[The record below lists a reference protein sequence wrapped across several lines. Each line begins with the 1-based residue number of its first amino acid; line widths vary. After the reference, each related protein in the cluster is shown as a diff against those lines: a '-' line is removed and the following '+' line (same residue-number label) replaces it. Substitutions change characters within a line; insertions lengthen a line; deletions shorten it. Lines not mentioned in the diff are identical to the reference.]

1 MIKIAILAPSSEAQ
15 DAIANSLPRGV
26 RIVETLV
33 GDAFKEST
41 QQGRLRSAEPQVVLV
56 ETLETQ
62 ELALAVRLVYQ
73 LLPGSWIFA
82 VSEKTDPDL
91 IIETVRAGA
100 REFLTKPLDR
110 ASLAEALDRYAS
122 EHRPVFGEEGKVFT
136 VTSAKGG
143 AGSTSVAINLA
154 SSVSKFP
161 SSHVALVDLIYP
173 LGDIT
178 AYLNLK
184 PKYTLA
190 DAVKSV
196 SRLDPVL
203 LETFVSQSGGVSVLA
218 GPGEFGMG
226 PSFSVDTVSKILNV
240 FQQAYSHTIVDAS
253 SASDEQLIRLISEV
267 SEAIVVVLTPEIPA
281 LWRTLRLLELMDS
294 HGAGDKLKVVLNRS
308 HKKDEITRK
317 DIEKTLGRD
326 IFWSLPNDYRASID
340 AINAGK
346 PLVSMNHSGLAGSF
360 KEFTE
365 NLTGLEFKQSRKGL
379 FDFFSS

>member
-33 GDAFKEST
+33 GDAFKESA

-56 ETLETQ
+56 ETPEAQ
-62 ELALAVRLVYQ
+62 DLALAVRLVYQ

-82 VSEKTDPDL
+82 VSDRTDPDL

-110 ASLAEALDRYAS
+110 ASLAEALDRFAS
-122 EHRPVFGEEGKVFT
+122 EHKPVLGEEGKVLT

-161 SSHVALVDLIYP
+161 SARVALVDLIYP

-190 DAVKSV
+190 DAVRSV

-203 LETFVSQSGGVSVLA
+203 LETFVSDSGGISVLA
-218 GPGEFGMG
+218 GPGEFGTG
-226 PSFSVDTVSKILNV
+226 PAFSVDTVAKILSV
-240 FQQAYSHTIVDAS
+240 FQQAYSHPIVDAS

-281 LWRTLRLLELMDS
+281 LWRTLRLLDLMES

-365 NLTGLEFKQSRKGL
+365 NLTGMEFRQSKKGL

>member
-1 MIKIAILAPSSEAQ
+1 MIKIAIIAPSSEAK
-15 DAIANSLPRGV
+15 DAIANNLPRGV
-26 RIVETLV
+26 RVVESLV
-33 GDAFKEST
+33 ADGFKESA
-41 QQGRLRSAEPQVVLV
+41 QQGRLRSAAPQIALV
-56 ETLETQ
+56 ETANAED
-62 ELALAVRLVYQ
+62 LALAVRLVHQ

-82 VSEKTDPDL
+82 VSEKTDPEL

-110 ASLAEALDRYAS
+110 AALAEALDRFMAENKS
-122 EHRPVFGEEGKVFT
+122 DQAEPGKVLS

-154 SSVSKFP
+154 SGTAGFP
-161 SSHVALVDLIYP
+161 MAHVALVDLIYP

-196 SRLDPVL
+196 GRLDPVL
-203 LETFVSQSGGVSVLA
+203 LDTFVSQSGEVSVLA

-226 PSFSVDTVSKILNV
+226 PSFPIDTVSKILSV
-240 FQQAYSHTIVDAS
+240 FRQAYSHTIVDAS
-253 SASDEQLIRLISEV
+253 SASDEQLLRLLSEV
-267 SEAIVVVLTPEIPA
+267 SESIVVVLTPEIPA

-294 HGAGDKLKVVLNRS
+294 HGAGDKAKVVLNRS
-308 HKKDEITRK
+308 HKKDEITRR
-317 DIEKTLGRD
+317 DIEKTLGRE
-326 IFWSLPNDYRASID
+326 IFWCLPNDYRASID

-346 PLVSMNHSGLAGSF
+346 PLVTMNHSGLAGSF
-360 KEFTE
+360 REFTE
-365 NLTGLEFKQSRKGL
+365 RLTGMEFKQSKKGL

>member
-1 MIKIAILAPSSEAQ
+1 MINIAIVAPSSEAQ
-15 DAIANSLPRGV
+15 DSIAKVLPRGV
-26 RIVETLV
+26 RVVETLV
-33 GDAFKEST
+33 GEVFKESA
-41 QQGRLRSAEPQVVLV
+41 QQGRLRSAGAQVVLV
-56 ETLETQ
+56 ETAKTDDLP
-62 ELALAVRLVYQ
+62 LAVRLAHQ
-73 LLPGSWIFA
+73 LVPGSWVFA
-82 VSEKTDPDL
+82 ISETADPEL
-91 IIETVRAGA
+91 ILETVRAGG

-110 ASLAEALDRYAS
+110 TMLAAALDRYSA
-122 EHRPVFGEEGKVFT
+122 EHKPAKNQEGKILT

-154 SSVSKFP
+154 SSTACFP
-161 SSHVALVDLIYP
+161 GTHVALVDLIYP

-196 SRLDPVL
+196 NRLDPVL
-203 LETFVSQSGGVSVLA
+203 LETFVSEAAGISVLA
-218 GPGEFGMG
+218 GPGEFGAG
-226 PSFSVDTVSKILNV
+226 PAFSAEAISKILNV
-240 FQQAYSHTIVDAS
+240 FREAYSHTIVDAS
-253 SASDEQLIRLISEV
+253 SASDEQMLRLLSEV

-281 LWRTLRLLELMDS
+281 LWRTLRLLELLDV
-294 HGAGDKLKVVLNRS
+294 HGAGDRIKVVLNRS

-317 DIEKTLGRD
+317 DIENTLGRK

-346 PLVSMNHSGLAGSF
+346 PLVTMNHSGLAGSF
-360 KEFTE
+360 KDFTE
-365 NLTGLEFKQSRKGL
+365 SLTGLQFRQSKKGL

>member
-1 MIKIAILAPSSEAQ
+1 MIKIAIIAPSSEAQ
-15 DAIANSLPRGV
+15 DAIAKSLPRGARV
-26 RIVETLV
+26 VETLV
-33 GDAFKEST
+33 GEAFKESA
-41 QQGRLRSAEPQVVLV
+41 QQGRLRSATPQIALV
-56 ETLETQ
+56 ETEKAE

-82 VSEKTDPDL
+82 VSEKTDPEL

-110 ASLAEALDRYAS
+110 ASLAESLDRYLS
-122 EHRPVFGEEGKVFT
+122 ENKGDRAEPGKILS

-143 AGSTSVAINLA
+143 SGSTSVAINLA
-154 SSVSKFP
+154 TSTAAFP
-161 SSHVALVDLIYP
+161 SAHVALIDLIYP

-196 SRLDPVL
+196 GRLDPVL
-203 LETFVSQSGGVSVLA
+203 LETFVSEAAGVSVLA

-226 PSFSVDTVSKILNV
+226 PAFSVDTVSKILNV
-240 FQQAYSHTIVDAS
+240 FRQAYSHTIVDAS
-253 SASDEQLIRLISEV
+253 SASDEQLLRLLSEV

-294 HGAGDKLKVVLNRS
+294 HGAGDRIKVVLNRS
-308 HKKDEITRK
+308 HKKDEITRR
-317 DIEKTLGRD
+317 DIEKTLDRE

-360 KEFTE
+360 NEFTE
-365 NLTGLEFKQSRKGL
+365 RLTGLEFKQSKKGL

>member
-56 ETLETQ
+56 ETLEAQ

-82 VSEKTDPDL
+82 VSEKTDPEL

-143 AGSTSVAINLA
+143 AGSTSIAINLA

-161 SSHVALVDLIYP
+161 SAHVALVDLIYP

-190 DAVKSV
+190 DAVRSV

-203 LETFVSQSGGVSVLA
+203 LETFVSQSGEVSVLA
-218 GPGEFGMG
+218 GPGEFGSG
-226 PSFSVDTVSKILNV
+226 PAFSVDTVSKILSV

-253 SASDEQLIRLISEV
+253 SASDEQLIRLVSEV

-365 NLTGLEFKQSRKGL
+365 NLTGMEFKQSRKGL

>member
-1 MIKIAILAPSSEAQ
+1 MIKIAIIAPSSEAQ
-15 DAIANSLPRGV
+15 DAIAKSLPRGV
-26 RIVETLV
+26 RVVETLV
-33 GDAFKEST
+33 GEAFKESA
-41 QQGRLRSAEPQVVLV
+41 QQGRLRSAAPQIALV
-56 ETLETQ
+56 ETGKAE

-82 VSEKTDPDL
+82 VSEKTDPEL

-110 ASLAEALDRYAS
+110 VSLAEALDRYLS
-122 EHRPVFGEEGKVFT
+122 ENKSGQAEPGKVLS

-143 AGSTSVAINLA
+143 SGSTSVAINLA
-154 SSVSKFP
+154 TSTSAFP
-161 SSHVALVDLIYP
+161 SAHVALIDLIYP

-196 SRLDPVL
+196 DRLDPVL
-203 LETFVSQSGGVSVLA
+203 LETFVSEAAGISVLA

-226 PSFSVDTVSKILNV
+226 PAFSVDTVSKILNV
-240 FQQAYSHTIVDAS
+240 FRQAYSHTIVDAS
-253 SASDEQLIRLISEV
+253 SASDEQLLRLLSEV

-294 HGAGDKLKVVLNRS
+294 HGAGDRVKVVLNRS
-308 HKKDEITRK
+308 HKKDEITRR

-360 KEFTE
+360 SEFTE
-365 NLTGLEFKQSRKGL
+365 RLTGLEFKQSKKGL